1 MEYIDFAQISIYLFW
16 FFFAGLI
23 IYLRRE
29 DKREGYPLESDRTG
43 VTVQGWPPVP
53 PGKAPRAR
61 HPALVGPDGRELE
74 RAVGDEP
81 PSAARVAPQP
91 EVPPA
96 QAPPPTSPPA
106 APDEPPASLDDEDI
120 R

>member
-29 DKREGYPLESDRTG
+29 DKREGYPLESDRKG
-43 VTVQGWPPVP
+43 VTVQGWPAVP
-53 PGKAPRAR
+53 PAKPSRPR
-61 HPALVGPDGRELE
+61 HPALVGADGRELE
-74 RAVGDEP
+74 RALGDEP
-81 PSAARVAPQP
+81 PASARASRAPAA
-91 EVPPA
+91 PPA
-96 QAPPPTSPPA
+96 SEAPPA
-106 APDEPPASLDDEDI
+106 APDEPTASSDDEND